1 MNELVDSSDSPRTDR
16 ELLDRARVL
25 AHKGWGHV
33 QPNPM
38 VGCVLVRD
46 GVVVGEGYHREFGG
60 PHAEIVALEA
70 ARTHAEG
77 ATAYVSLE
85 PCNHE
90 GKTPP
95 CSEALIHAG
104 IRRVVFG
111 ASDPGTASGGGGERM
126 RAAGV
131 EVVGPL
137 WSDRE
142 ARAENPAFH
151 HGAAKAV
158 PYVALKL
165 AMSLDGKIAAAPGRR
180 SRITGPEAE
189 REVHRLRTG
198 FDALLVGAGTIR
210 VDNPRLTVRLVPPGR
225 RPPRRLLIDPR
236 AELSG
241 DASVLEGAREAPVHV
256 FTRRDAPEGDLERL
270 EDAGA
275 HVHPV
280 DHGDRGV
287 EMAAVLA
294 VCWELGIHSM
304 LCEGGARLA
313 NTLLREGHVS
323 RLYLFFAPF
332 ALGSDGVSPFGAGSE
347 KLPWSRFSP
356 LSPPDLHGR
365 DALWILD
372 READ

>member
-198 FDALLVGAGTIR
+198 FDALSVGAGTIR

-241 DASVLEGAREAPVHV
+241 DASVLEIR
-256 FTRRDAPEGDLERL
+256 TD
-270 EDAGA
+270 
-275 HVHPV
+275 
-280 DHGDRGV
+280 
-287 EMAAVLA
+287 
-294 VCWELGIHSM
+294 
-304 LCEGGARLA
+304 
-313 NTLLREGHVS
+313 
-323 RLYLFFAPF
+323 
-332 ALGSDGVSPFGAGSE
+332 
-347 KLPWSRFSP
+347 
-356 LSPPDLHGR
+356 
-365 DALWILD
+365 
-372 READ
+372 

>member
-1 MNELVDSSDSPRTDR
+1 
-16 ELLDRARVL
+16 
-25 AHKGWGHV
+25 
-33 QPNPM
+33 
-38 VGCVLVRD
+38 
-46 GVVVGEGYHREFGG
+46 
-60 PHAEIVALEA
+60 
-70 ARTHAEG
+70 
-77 ATAYVSLE
+77 LE

-287 EMAAVLA
+287 EMSAVLA